1 MFVLS
6 FFINFFP
13 EHRNLFQRLLS
24 RVGVFFGCFVGG
36 ELSRLQ
42 LRAVER
48 GGRARATAGW
58 AASVGRS
65 QGCPS
70 CAAAQTKVPFFPS
83 LVGSPSMR
91 GPCPTNRNQT
101 SVIVVSLIKHDSF
114 TALYKHFDLLSW
126 CNRLRRFFGSSS
138 FMVLMEILQ
147 TCLFGEYF

>member
-1 MFVLS
+1 MFFLYL
-6 FFINFFP
+6 FINFVP
-13 EHRNLFQRLLS
+13 EHGNLFQRLLS
-24 RVGVFFGCFVGG
+24 RVGGFFGGFVGG

-42 LRAVER
+42 LRGAER
-48 GGRARATAGW
+48 GGRARAMAGW

-101 SVIVVSLIKHDSF
+101 SVIAVSLIKHDSF
-114 TALYKHFDLLSW
+114 TSLYKHFDLLPW
-126 CNRLRRFFGSSS
+126 CNRLRRFFVSSS

-147 TCLFGEYF
+147 TSLFGEYF